1 MLNAPKYLSIVRKRG
16 EAGKPLERV
25 HRIIR
30 KPEILQVAYMNLY
43 ANEGAMT
50 PGADPEDVIDGMSM
64 KRIMDLSDELRQGT
78 FRWKPVRRVYVP
90 KANGQKRPIGV
101 PGWKDKMVQ
110 EAMRL
115 ALGAYYEPQ
124 FSSRSHG
131 FRSGR
136 GCHTA
141 LTQIV
146 KYWTA
151 TKWFIEGDIKGCFDN
166 IDHETLIAVLT
177 RSIHDD
183 RLLKLIRQMLA
194 AGYLED
200 WRYHQTL
207 SGTPQGGVIS
217 PLLANVYLNELDK
230 FVEDELVPRYTR
242 GDRRRVNLA
251 YSRLLWAMKVAK
263 ENSEREGFRRLR
275 AQRNKLPYGD
285 PFDPH
290 YRRLRYV
297 RYADDVLLGFIGP
310 KNEAEDI
317 RDELAQFLREELKLE
332 LSTEKTLITHAR
344 TSAAKFL
351 GYEIQTGFDNSKQ
364 AKGRRSLNGRIL
376 LRMPR
381 KVMAEWSRKFMR
393 RGKTYGRLEL
403 ASHSDYDIVQKYALE
418 FSGIVNY
425 YLLAINVSRL
435 NDLKYVMMQS
445 LVKTLAMKHR
455 IRAKK
460 VYRRYGTRENGR
472 TVIRVTVQR
481 SGKKPLIATFGDK
494 SCRRSTEPL
503 DISDAI
509 PRLFHW
515 RVELLERMLADK
527 CELCGAE
534 GNTEV
539 HHIRKLSDLKRQW
552 QGKQMPEWVKWMAAR
567 NRKTLVVC
575 QRCHRRIHNGEYD
588 AVSLTKL

>member
-1 MLNAPKYLSIVRKRG
+1 M
-16 EAGKPLERV
+16 
-25 HRIIR
+25 
-30 KPEILQVAYMNLY
+30 
-43 ANEGAMT
+43 
-50 PGADPEDVIDGMSM
+50 
-64 KRIMDLSDELRQGT
+64 
-78 FRWKPVRRVYVP
+78 
-90 KANGQKRPIGV
+90 
-101 PGWKDKMVQ
+101 
-110 EAMRL
+110 
-115 ALGAYYEPQ
+115 
-124 FSSRSHG
+124 
-131 FRSGR
+131 
-136 GCHTA
+136 
-141 LTQIV
+141 
-146 KYWTA
+146 
-151 TKWFIEGDIKGCFDN
+151 
-166 IDHETLIAVLT
+166 TLIAVLT

-263 ENSEREGFRRLR
+263 ENGEREGFRRLR

-393 RGKTYGRLEL
+393 RGRTYGRLEL
-403 ASHSDYDIVQKYALE
+403 ASHSDYDIVQKYALN
-418 FSGIVNY
+418 S
-425 YLLAINVSRL
+425 LA
-435 NDLKYVMMQS
+435 
-445 LVKTLAMKHR
+445 
-455 IRAKK
+455 
-460 VYRRYGTRENGR
+460 
-472 TVIRVTVQR
+472 
-481 SGKKPLIATFGDK
+481 
-494 SCRRSTEPL
+494 
-503 DISDAI
+503 
-509 PRLFHW
+509 
-515 RVELLERMLADK
+515 
-527 CELCGAE
+527 
-534 GNTEV
+534 
-539 HHIRKLSDLKRQW
+539 
-552 QGKQMPEWVKWMAAR
+552 
-567 NRKTLVVC
+567 
-575 QRCHRRIHNGEYD
+575 
-588 AVSLTKL
+588 